1 MTNKKLDVLDY
12 LQKKTQHG
20 KQQQKFLLH
29 LAILYAALNLIFMN

>member
-1 MTNKKLDVLDY
+1 MTNKKLDVLNY
-12 LQKKTQHG
+12 LQKTQHG